1 MENEDIQWYNY
12 VNQVHHRKVLLVYL
26 ATLHK
31 KNKNDRSKPRWH
43 VKPFLKERR
52 VHGHWHCLT
61 SELQLTNSELY
72 QNFLRMSAST
82 FEELVCLVGPKI
94 MRFPSRP
101 DILSVGEVL
110 TATLRYLAS
119 GESMMSIMYSFRIGK
134 ATVSKL
140 IFQCC
145 EVLWD
150 TLNTKAFANSGSENY
165 NYKGS
170 HSIILLAMCDAS
182 YNFTIV
188 DIGADGRCS
197 DGGVFSNSEMGKGF
211 MANNLNFPTAK
222 DIDSNSGPIP
232 YYALGDEAFPLLTN
246 LMRPYPGRGKRKLP
260 LNESIFNYRL
270 SRGRRTIENTFG
282 IMASKWRVFRKP
294 IIARRNTV
302 EAITKAAVVL
312 HNFIKM
318 SENNAGVRYYSGPLD
333 IEPDEDN
340 RWATLEMG
348 ALRPVNQLGTNT
360 YSANAKII
368 RNKLKDHFSG
378 EGAVAFQY
386 ERLVK

>member
-1 MENEDIQWYNY
+1 MENEDIQWCNY

-26 ATLHK
+26 AILHK
-31 KNKNDRSKPRWH
+31 KNKSRSKPRWH

-52 VHGHWHCLT
+52 VHGHCHCLT

-72 QNFLRMSAST
+72 QNFVRMSAST
-82 FEELVCLVGPKI
+82 FEELVCIVGLKI

-188 DIGADGRCS
+188 DIGAAGRCS
-197 DGGVFSNSEMGKGF
+197 DGGVFSNSGMGKGF
-211 MANNLNFPTAK
+211 MANSLNFPTAK

-246 LMRPYPGRGKRKLP
+246 LMRPYPGR
-260 LNESIFNYRL
+260 
-270 SRGRRTIENTFG
+270 
-282 IMASKWRVFRKP
+282 
-294 IIARRNTV
+294 
-302 EAITKAAVVL
+302 
-312 HNFIKM
+312 
-318 SENNAGVRYYSGPLD
+318 GVRYYSGPLD

>member
-31 KNKNDRSKPRWH
+31 KNKNDRSKPTWH

-52 VHGHWHCLT
+52 VHGHCHCLT

-72 QNFLRMSAST
+72 QNFVRMSAST

-110 TATLRYLAS
+110 TTTLRYLAP
-119 GESMMSIMYSFRIGK
+119 GESMMSIMYSFRIRK
-134 ATVSKL
+134 ATVL
-140 IFQCC
+140 
-145 EVLWD
+145 VVPD
-150 TLNTKAFANSGSENY
+150 TKKWAQFGVEFENKWQVPNCIGSIDGKRIIHQGFSNSGSENY
-165 NYKGS
+165 NYKGA

-188 DIGADGRCS
+188 DIGAAGRCS
-197 DGGVFSNSEMGKGF
+197 DGGVFSNSEM
-211 MANNLNFPTAK
+211 
-222 DIDSNSGPIP
+222 
-232 YYALGDEAFPLLTN
+232 
-246 LMRPYPGRGKRKLP
+246 GRGKRKLP

-270 SRGRRTIENTFG
+270 SKGRRTIDNTFG
-282 IMASKWRVFRKP
+282 IMASKWRVFRKT

-318 SENNAGVRYYSGPLD
+318 SESNAGVRYYSGPLD

-340 RWATLEMG
+340 RRATLEMG

-360 YSANAKII
+360 YSGNAKII

-378 EGAVAFQY
+378 KGVVAFQY